1 VGRSLPRQM
10 LPILALSVGIFA
22 ACAWPAHAWGGRAGL
37 AALGTAAGICFIGAL
52 VARVAGEVLRR
63 LDSGDDAGPRAV
75 QAQMGVRM
83 LVTLAISL
91 PVLFIEPFPRIQFG
105 VWLAANYLLHLALEV
120 FVSLRDLGQNHGPSQ
135 GGPPPAADLSD
146 SPTRDASS
154 PGAAQE

>member
-1 VGRSLPRQM
+1 MTSQIRTTKVLVFGLCLLPF
-10 LPILALSVGIFA
+10 VFVVA
-22 ACAWPAHAWGGRAGL
+22 ATFNLAGL
-37 AALGTAAGICFIGAL
+37 SLGANPVEEIIHTLGLWG
-52 VARVAGEVLRR
+52 LR
-63 LDSGDDAGPRAV
+63 L
-75 QAQMGVRM
+75 
-83 LVTLAISL
+83 LLLTLAISL
-91 PVLFIEPFPRIQFG
+91 PVLLIKPFPQIQFV